1 MSQTAITNI
10 LLEAGTNELEIVEFY
25 LDEALTEE
33 DVARVEALA
42 QMEGHGASLGL
53 KKTENK
59 TMSSLSGL
67 MMPGEK
73 QNGVKTCYRGYYGV
87 NVAKV
92 TEIIRMPR
100 VTELPELQSPSVK
113 GAFNLRNRIVPL
125 VDLGMWL
132 GKVPPQ
138 DRQDTKAI
146 VTEFNNVNTAFMV
159 TGVNRIHRIS
169 WEEVEPP
176 NQYVSSV
183 SSDTIV
189 GVVKFDDRIVFLLD
203 LEKIVTNLN
212 PKLALRLGDLGEN
225 WDVSRGYKALIAD
238 DSPLI
243 RGMQRDLLEKAG
255 YKVKATTNGR
265 EAWEYLLECKKRVEE
280 EHNSLSDYV
289 QVVVTDIEMPVMDG
303 LNLTSRIK
311 DDPILKRLPVLIFSS
326 LVTEK
331 LRHRGESVGADGQIS
346 KPEVGSLARRAADLI
361 QAYAEKYPE
370 PKREAEASEEAQSE
384 EAS

>member
-25 LDEALTEE
+25 IDEALTED
-33 DVARVEALA
+33 DVARVEALE
-42 QMEGHGASLGL
+42 QMKGNSALGQKKENSREANSFLFQSSQEG
-53 KKTENK
+53 
-59 TMSSLSGL
+59 
-67 MMPGEK
+67 
-73 QNGVKTCYRGYYGV
+73 QKTCYRGYYGV

-113 GAFNLRNRIVPL
+113 GAFNLRSRIVPL

-132 GKVPPQ
+132 GKLPAE
-138 DRQDTKAI
+138 DYIDTKAI

-176 NQYVSSV
+176 NEYVSSV

-203 LEKIVTNLN
+203 LEKIVTSLN
-212 PKLALRLGDLGEN
+212 PKLALRLGDLGED
-225 WDVSRGYKALIAD
+225 WDSSRSYRALIAD

-255 YKVKATTNGR
+255 FKVTATNNGKQ
-265 EAWEYLLECKKRVEE
+265 AWEYLLECKKKVEE
-280 EHNSLSDYV
+280 EGRPLSDFV

-311 DDPILKRLPVLIFSS
+311 NDSLLRRLPVLIFSS

-346 KPEVGSLARRAADLI
+346 KPEVGSLAKRAADLI
-361 QAYAEKYPE
+361 VAYEQKFADKKKTP
-370 PKREAEASEEAQSE
+370 ASSGDEDS
-384 EAS
+384 AS

>member
-25 LDEALTEE
+25 LDEAFTEE
-33 DVARVEALA
+33 DFARVEALA
-42 QMEGHGASLGL
+42 EIDSHSQ
-53 KKTENK
+53 
-59 TMSSLSGL
+59 LSQ
-67 MMPGEK
+67 EK
-73 QNGVKTCYRGYYGV
+73 QPEMRDNFLSTGEQRGSKTFYRGYYGV

-132 GKVPPQ
+132 GKIPAHES
-138 DRQDTKAI
+138 QDTKAI

-189 GVVKFDDRIVFLLD
+189 GVVKFEDRIVFLLD

-212 PKLALRLGDLGEN
+212 PRLALRLGDLGEN

-243 RGMQRDLLEKAG
+243 RGMQKDLLEKAG
-255 YKVKATTNGR
+255 YKVKVTTNGR
-265 EAWEYLLECKKRVEE
+265 EAWEYLQECKKLVESE
-280 EHNSLSDYV
+280 NRSLKDLV

-311 DDPILKRLPVLIFSS
+311 EDPLLKRLPVLIFSS

-361 QAYAEKYPE
+361 QAYAEKFPDMNTE
-370 PKREAEASEEAQSE
+370 ETDSEGELPPSKTE
-384 EAS
+384 DKES